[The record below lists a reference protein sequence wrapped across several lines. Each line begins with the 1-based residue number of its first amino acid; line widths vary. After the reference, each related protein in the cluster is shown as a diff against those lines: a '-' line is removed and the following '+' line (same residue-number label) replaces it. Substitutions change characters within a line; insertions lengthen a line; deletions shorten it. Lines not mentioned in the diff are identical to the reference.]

1 MNNDSSNIDRLINSV
16 GTETFVKYFYD
27 FKKLERA
34 ELLQAFEGEN
44 WSESS
49 KSQKISNGFRIFKE
63 NREIE
68 ALEHILLKKK
78 ERNIQ
83 NGTWVKAKA
92 KEIYQHINNV
102 DTTLQTNETVSEIEK
117 KVLVNFRIQ
126 QSKFRRE
133 LILHWE
139 VCSITDCKNSK
150 LLIASHIKPYSES
163 NDEEKYDINNG
174 LLLTPTF
181 DKLFDLNLISF
192 TNEGKILLSN
202 NLDTED
208 LQSLGITGN
217 EKLKMGKVSQSTL
230 NYLDYQREKFEEL
243 ERNYR

>member
-139 VCSITDCKNSK
+139 GCSITDCKNSK

-243 ERNYR
+243 ERN

>member
-49 KSQKISNGFRIFKE
+49 KSQKISNRFRIFKE

-139 VCSITDCKNSK
+139 GCSITDCKNSK

>member
-78 ERNIQ
+78 R
-83 NGTWVKAKA
+83 
-92 KEIYQHINNV
+92 EI
-102 DTTLQTNETVSEIEK
+102 
-117 KVLVNFRIQ
+117 
-126 QSKFRRE
+126 SKTE
-133 LILHWE
+133 L
-139 VCSITDCKNSK
+139 
-150 LLIASHIKPYSES
+150 
-163 NDEEKYDINNG
+163 G
-174 LLLTPTF
+174 
-181 DKLFDLNLISF
+181 
-192 TNEGKILLSN
+192 
-202 NLDTED
+202 
-208 LQSLGITGN
+208 
-217 EKLKMGKVSQSTL
+217 
-230 NYLDYQREKFEEL
+230 
-243 ERNYR
+243 

>member
-1 MNNDSSNIDRLINSV
+1 MNNDFSNIDRRINSV
-16 GTETFVKYFYD
+16 GTETFIKYFYD
-27 FKKLERA
+27 FQKLERA
-34 ELLQAFEGEN
+34 ELLKTFKGEN
-44 WSESS
+44 WSENS

-78 ERNIQ
+78 EGNIQ
-83 NGTWVKAKA
+83 NGTWVKTKA
-92 KEIYQHINNV
+92 KEIYQQINNV

-117 KVLVNFRIQ
+117 KVLVNYRIQ

-139 VCSITDCKNSK
+139 GCSITNCKNSK

-217 EKLKMGKVSQSTL
+217 EKLKMGKVSEPIL
-230 NYLDYQREKFEEL
+230 KYLEYQREKFEEI

>member
-1 MNNDSSNIDRLINSV
+1 MNNNSSNIDRLINSV

-27 FKKLERA
+27 FQKLDRA
-34 ELLQAFEGEN
+34 ELLQTFESEN

-49 KSQKISNGFRIFKE
+49 KSQKISNGFRIFRE

-78 ERNIQ
+78 EGNIQ

-92 KEIYQHINNV
+92 TEIYQQINNV
-102 DTTLQTNETVSEIEK
+102 DTTLQTNESVSELEK

-126 QSKFRRE
+126 QCKFRTE
-133 LILHWE
+133 LILHWKG
-139 VCSITDCKNSK
+139 CSITNCKNCK

-163 NDEEKYDINNG
+163 NNEEKYDINNG

-192 TNEGKILLSN
+192 TNAGEILLSA
-202 NLDTED
+202 NLDIED
-208 LQSLGITGN
+208 LQSLGVTGN
-217 EKLKMGKVSQSTL
+217 EKLKMGKVAKSTL
-230 NYLDYQREKFEEL
+230 NYLEYQREKFEEL

>member
-139 VCSITDCKNSK
+139 GCSITDCKNSK